1 MVLCDDDG
9 GDFIQILLWWK
20 LLFVVDGEY
29 IVFHTASHEG
39 ELYTNNIMPVYIDD
53 PLVLLSLSSFL
64 GFILVRGCFCSVAV
78 NCQPLNFEKG
88 FC

>member
-1 MVLCDDDG
+1 MLCDDDG

-20 LLFVVDGEY
+20 LLFVVDGDILY
-29 IVFHTASHEG
+29 FTQQAMRR
-39 ELYTNNIMPVYIDD
+39 YTNNNMHQYIDD
-53 PLVLLSLSSFL
+53 PLVLLSLSSFPCC
-64 GFILVRGCFCSVAV
+64 ILVLGCFCSVAV